1 MAGVA
6 AASGGVG
13 NSSGAKSAGVPNMR
27 ASAMGGTTA
36 VISIVV
42 ACLLIG

>member
-13 NSSGAKSAGVPNMR
+13 NPSGAKSASVSNMR
-27 ASAMGGTTA
+27 ASTVGGATA